1 MINRRRTSSELSLE
15 IIDILKN
22 IQLKSKPVEIKKPA
36 EIKKRRIR
44 DQAYIQHISIS
55 PHPDDYEKI
64 DGIFIHRKT
73 NNKKL

>member
-22 IQLKSKPVEIKKPA
+22 IQLKLKPV

-44 DQAYIQHISIS
+44 DQYMQCISIS

-64 DGIFIHRKT
+64 EGVFIHRKT
-73 NNKKL
+73 NDKKT

>member
-22 IQLKSKPVEIKKPA
+22 IQLKSKPV